1 MSGDRAAIEHIRAD
15 ERMRIA
21 QYLHDSALQKLA
33 LLQLTLGRMRR
44 QGIEGFEANIAE
56 CEEMVAEIG
65 RQMRHI
71 DDAGFK

>member
-1 MSGDRAAIEHIRAD
+1 MPGDQVTSERIRAE

-21 QYLHDSALQKLA
+21 QYLHDSAFQKLA

-44 QGIEGFEANIAE
+44 EGVEGLEANIAS
-56 CEEMVAEIG
+56 CEEMVAQIG

-71 DDAGFK
+71 DNAGSS

>member
-1 MSGDRAAIEHIRAD
+1 MPGDQTAFERIRAD
-15 ERMRIA
+15 ERTRIA
-21 QYLHDSALQKLA
+21 QYLHDSAMQKLA

-44 QGIEGFEANIAE
+44 QGPECLDANLAE

-71 DDAGFK
+71 DDAGFF

>member
-1 MSGDRAAIEHIRAD
+1 MPGDQSAFERIRAD

-21 QYLHDSALQKLA
+21 QYLHDSAMQKLA

-44 QGIEGFEANIAE
+44 DGVGGFDTNLAE

-71 DDAGFK
+71 NDA

>member
-1 MSGDRAAIEHIRAD
+1 MPGDRAAIEHIRAD

-44 QGIEGFEANIAE
+44 EGGEGFVANIAE
-56 CEEMVAEIG
+56 CEKMVAEIG
-65 RQMRHI
+65 RHMRHI
-71 DDAGFK
+71 DDSGFQ

>member
-1 MSGDRAAIEHIRAD
+1 MPGDQTAFERIRAD

-21 QYLHDSALQKLA
+21 QYLHDSAMQKLA

-44 QGIEGFEANIAE
+44 QGPECLDANLAE

-71 DDAGFK
+71 DDAGFF

>member
-1 MSGDRAAIEHIRAD
+1 MPGDQTAFERIRAD

-44 QGIEGFEANIAE
+44 EGVEGLEANIAS
-56 CEEMVAEIG
+56 CEEMVAQIG
-65 RQMRHI
+65 RQMRRI
-71 DDAGFK
+71 DNAEIS

>member
-1 MSGDRAAIEHIRAD
+1 
-15 ERMRIA
+15 MRIA
-21 QYLHDSALQKLA
+21 QYLHDSAMQKLA

-44 QGIEGFEANIAE
+44 QGPECLDANLAE

-71 DDAGFK
+71 DDAGFF